1 MVCGGLG
8 DQRQFTAPSR
18 SSFAAEERGVG
29 RASSPL
35 RVRLSGQAASRLRS
49 VRQTKADFEA
59 MGASRR

>member
-49 VRQTKADFEA
+49 VRQT
-59 MGASRR
+59 